1 MQNGLTVHTG
11 ANLYNKLFFAIDN
24 YYPDPDKIRH
34 DVLSGTGFSWFADNV
49 SHGYPNGNSPWQGK
63 MTRER
68 YLPDRK
74 LDSIVSSFVGKNVAP
89 LLKLDHGC
97 FRLTTETSKENMFTH
112 QIHSDSITQEKAD
125 WAGVLYMTP
134 VSEEI
139 EGTVLYKNR
148 ILNKSY
154 FSDKEDYDIIQQGM
168 HDGSQWQKELVSY
181 FVYNRLIVYRG
192 DVFHSPGPAFGVDDN
207 TGRLVQLFM
216 WKEL

>member
-1 MQNGLTVHTG
+1 MHIGV
-11 ANLYNKLFFAIDN
+11 NLHNKLFFAIDN

-34 DVLSGTGFSWFADNV
+34 EVLSGAGFSWFPENV

-74 LDSIVSSFVGKNVAP
+74 LDSIVSNFVGKNVAP
-89 LLKLDHGC
+89 LMKLDHGS
-97 FRLTTETSKENMFTH
+97 FRLTTQGSKENMFTH
-112 QIHSDSITQEKAD
+112 QIHADSITQDKAD

-134 VSEEI
+134 VVEEI
-139 EGTVLYKNR
+139 EGTILYKNTV
-148 ILNKSY
+148 LDKSY
-154 FSDKEDYDIIQQGM
+154 FSDKEDYAIIQNSF
-168 HDGSQWQKELVSY
+168 DDSTKWRKELVSY

-192 DVFHSPGPAFGVDDN
+192 DTFHSPGPAFGTDDS